1 MKSAAIAILAGTM
14 LAGCATIFNGST
26 QAVNFQSAPEGAT
39 LTITNAAGE
48 KIHSGVTPAMVT
60 LKRGAG
66 YFKPETYTVTLSK
79 EGFAPREIQITGTL
93 GGWYFGNI
101 LFGGLIGM
109 LAVDPVTGAMFNLP
123 ESVNK
128 KLEGAA
134 AKTSGLPGTLT
145 VVSTDSLTPEQMQRA
160 TLLVAAK

>member
-1 MKSAAIAILAGTM
+1 MKSAVIAALATTV
-14 LAGCATIFNGST
+14 LAGCATIFNGGT
-26 QAVNFQSAPEGAT
+26 QAVSFQSAPEGAT
-39 LTITNAAGE
+39 VTITNAAGE
-48 KIHSGVTPAMVT
+48 KVHSGVTPATVT

-66 YFKPETYTVTLSK
+66 YFKPETYTVSLTK
-79 EGFAPREIQITGTL
+79 EGFAPKEIQITGSV

-123 ESVNK
+123 ETVNE
-128 KLEGAA
+128 KLEGTA
-134 AKTSGLPGTLT
+134 AKTSGVPGTLT
-145 VVSTDSLTPEQMQRA
+145 IVSTDSLTPEQLRRA